1 MCDNIRPP
9 KKAVSLLLDQKLYDD
24 LKVMAAQSGR
34 SFPAY
39 VRQALKLHLYIVSWL
54 RH

>member
-1 MCDNIRPP
+1 MCDDARPP
-9 KKAVSLLLDQKLYDD
+9 KKAVSLLLDQELYDD
-24 LKVMAAQSGR
+24 LRLLAARSKR

-54 RH
+54 RS